1 MDGMG
6 GMEKNKRVPVV
17 YVAGAYRGGTAW
29 DVELNIR
36 RAECCALEIL
46 RRGAVALCPHT
57 MYRYFD
63 KSVPDDFVLGG
74 LLQLLERCDAMF
86 VVEGYQDS
94 AGTLKEIEHAEQLG
108 IPVIGTLMVLN
119 YWISKWSDGTD
130 GTCGE
135 NII

>member
-1 MDGMG
+1 MYECVG
-6 GMEKNKRVPVV
+6 GGV
-17 YVAGAYRGGTAW
+17 
-29 DVELNIR
+29 
-36 RAECCALEIL
+36 
-46 RRGAVALCPHT
+46 
-57 MYRYFD
+57 
-63 KSVPDDFVLGG
+63 DDFVLGG